1 MKTAIYARQSV
12 NKKDSISI
20 ETQIDICKREIK
32 DNGPIEIYQDKGYSG
47 KNTSRPAFQSLLN
60 DVKQN
65 KINNIIVYRL
75 DRISRSVLD
84 FANIIDILKEHN
96 VGFVS
101 ANEKF
106 DTTTPV
112 GKAMLYIVMVFAQL
126 ERETIAE
133 RVKDNYYARGTEGV
147 WLGGP
152 APYGFNNTKISIGNK
167 NVATIV
173 PNEKIELI
181 KWIFEQYQQ
190 DDTSLGIIARQLVAQ
205 HPGEMWNNIKLSRI
219 LHNPAYVRADVDV
232 YNYFKSKGCIIKS
245 DISQFDGIHGL
256 NIYGKRDRTLNKY
269 NNIENHHVTVSLH
282 EGIIS
287 SRDWL
292 QCQYKLENNIQIKN
306 TGTGKHTW
314 LTGLLKCGYCGRA
327 VTPKKT
333 TKTTM
338 KLYCSGKPLGLCDEV
353 TNSHYLTDVENL
365 VSEKIKKY
373 IDKMQ
378 ECEINTIE
386 NANETEINILKIELV
401 KVETEI
407 DCIVNNLTLANE
419 VMMKYANEKIIELD
433 KKRNEILGKLS
444 KLSVAKPHKLD
455 VPDICDWDS
464 GSKEFKKEVANI
476 LIDRVLIYNDQI
488 TVKWKY

>member
-292 QCQYKLENNIQIKN
+292 QCQYEETFGDKTIKLNLGSFTVWDNYA
-306 TGTGKHTW
+306 
-314 LTGLLKCGYCGRA
+314 LL
-327 VTPKKT
+327 
-333 TKTTM
+333 
-338 KLYCSGKPLGLCDEV
+338 
-353 TNSHYLTDVENL
+353 
-365 VSEKIKKY
+365 
-373 IDKMQ
+373 
-378 ECEINTIE
+378 
-386 NANETEINILKIELV
+386 
-401 KVETEI
+401 
-407 DCIVNNLTLANE
+407 
-419 VMMKYANEKIIELD
+419 
-433 KKRNEILGKLS
+433 
-444 KLSVAKPHKLD
+444 
-455 VPDICDWDS
+455 
-464 GSKEFKKEVANI
+464 
-476 LIDRVLIYNDQI
+476 
-488 TVKWKY
+488 